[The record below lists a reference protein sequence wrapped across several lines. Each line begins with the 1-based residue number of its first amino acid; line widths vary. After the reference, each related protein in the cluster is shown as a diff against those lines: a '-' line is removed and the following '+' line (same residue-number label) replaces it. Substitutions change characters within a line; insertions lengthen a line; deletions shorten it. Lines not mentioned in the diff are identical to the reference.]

1 MVSKYKP
8 TRDRKQR
15 HRKPKPNAP
24 SDATDA
30 AVQDPNASI
39 LIPESKS
46 AKELRRAELRAELQS
61 QQQQPKMS
69 SKKAKRLAKYIENKL
84 RKEERVELIQK
95 LADQP
100 HKVDTSLL
108 RSTKTMGTARESKR
122 ETMRRALLEEKF
134 GINMEEN
141 KKILYEERT
150 IRDADEL
157 EVEAPEVLAE
167 VPEAPVEEKEEVPEP
182 VVIKVGSGLKR
193 PLEIDETGLPIIK
206 KIRKSKEAKKERLMA
221 MIKAIELEEEQK
233 ARAAAEGASSD
244 EGEDSDEEMDSDNDG
259 SGADDSEGE
268 ESEEEW
274 GGIQDTP
281 SEGSVAAET
290 EPDAEVDSDAS
301 SEEDE
306 EGSESDSDSESG
318 SGSGSSGEEE
328 SDSSGEAESVPRM
341 RRGQSDKA
349 NAFKSWA
356 LAQVKAV
363 AQENDPTGADTSM
376 PDLLNM
382 PPSAVHVHI
391 PRPREQDMTPPPELQ
406 GPTVERKAY
415 YIAVDRSP
423 EIQQTRFGLPVVA
436 EEQRIMEAIHNN
448 SCVVICGETGSGKTT
463 QVPQFLYEAGYGSP
477 GSETPGLIGV
487 TQPRRV
493 AAVSMASRVGT
504 ELGTGGKD
512 KVAYQIRFEGT
523 VGKDTAIKFMTDGV
537 LLRELADDFLLRKY
551 SAVVIDEAHERS
563 VNTDILIGVMSR
575 VLKLREEM
583 SKKDKVTKPLKL
595 IIMSATLRVSDFIE
609 NKQLFSVPPPLL
621 KAEARQHP
629 VTNHFSRRTPHD
641 YVEEACKKICKI
653 HRRLP
658 PGGILVFMTGQNEIT
673 TLLKRLKTTFPFK
686 ASEGAPKSKEN
697 AAPEVRISARDAAVE
712 AEDVEFGARPTQE
725 AGSDDDDD
733 GDSILDEDDD
743 DLGEE
748 MAETD
753 TEAPL
758 HVLPLYSLLPTKDQM
773 KVFEPA
779 PEGRRMCVLATNV
792 AETSLTIPG
801 IRALISAGLLYSSAV
816 YERDFDEFAEPEILR
831 MPIEGIVLQMKSMNI
846 DTITNFPFPT
856 PPDRPSL
863 QKAERLLG
871 YLGALDSK
879 GGLTELGRTMNVF
892 PLSPRFSKILIIGQ
906 QHGCLPYIIAIVAAL
921 TVGEVFIPEH
931 QLDIADPPSD
941 DDAPPAVE
949 TAHERNQR
957 ATRRKAYN
965 RAHRAF
971 SALDPTSDALKLL
984 SVVCAYE
991 YEPSPAAFCERN
1003 FVRLKAMQ
1011 ETRKLR
1017 QQLTNIVRTNCPPG
1031 ILAPFSPQIPPPS
1044 QLQVKAIK
1052 QIIAAG
1058 FIDQVAIRADLL
1070 PNSTYKLGQASLK
1083 RVSDVPYMTL
1093 FASSTAH
1100 GSDNMAEVA
1109 AYVHPGSALAQQ
1121 ESYPEYV
1128 VYSEL
1133 KRGVAKVRLRPLTPV
1148 TGTQLAALAKGTPLL
1163 SYSKPLESVAPKV
1176 VEGSG
1181 GNSREVWVIPR
1192 MGGAVGRSELGWPL
1206 PARKV
1211 VQQKVAGKWVVE

>member
-15 HRKPKPNAP
+15 HRKPKPNTTFD
-24 SDATDA
+24 DADA
-30 AVQDPNASI
+30 APQDPNAAL

-61 QQQQPKMS
+61 QQQPKMS

-84 RKEERVELIQK
+84 RKEERVDLIQK

-134 GINMEEN
+134 GINVEEN

-157 EVEAPEVLAE
+157 EVEVPEVLVE
-167 VPEAPVEEKEEVPEP
+167 VPEAPVEEKEEVPEL
-182 VVIKVGSGLKR
+182 VVITVGSGLKR
-193 PLEIDETGLPIIK
+193 PLEIDDTGRPILK

-221 MIKAIELEEEQK
+221 LIKAMELEEEQK

-244 EGEDSDEEMDSDNDG
+244 EDEDSDEEMDSDDDG

-290 EPDAEVDSDAS
+290 EADAEADSDAR
-301 SEEDE
+301 SEEE
-306 EGSESDSDSESG
+306 EGSDSDPESG

-328 SDSSGEAESVPRM
+328 SGSSGEAESVPRM
-341 RRGQSDKA
+341 KRGQSDKA

-406 GPTVERKAY
+406 GPAVERKAY

-423 EIQQTRFGLPVVA
+423 EIQQARLGLPVVA

-583 SKKDKVTKPLKL
+583 SKKDKVTKV
-595 IIMSATLRVSDFIE
+595 R
-609 NKQLFSVPPPLL
+609 
-621 KAEARQHP
+621 
-629 VTNHFSRRTPHD
+629 
-641 YVEEACKKICKI
+641 KINPQSPKEM
-653 HRRLP
+653 
-658 PGGILVFMTGQNEIT
+658 IL
-673 TLLKRLKTTFPFK
+673 
-686 ASEGAPKSKEN
+686 
-697 AAPEVRISARDAAVE
+697 
-712 AEDVEFGARPTQE
+712 
-725 AGSDDDDD
+725 
-733 GDSILDEDDD
+733 
-743 DLGEE
+743 
-748 MAETD
+748 
-753 TEAPL
+753 
-758 HVLPLYSLLPTKDQM
+758 
-773 KVFEPA
+773 
-779 PEGRRMCVLATNV
+779 
-792 AETSLTIPG
+792 TS
-801 IRALISAGLLYSSAV
+801 
-816 YERDFDEFAEPEILR
+816 
-831 MPIEGIVLQMKSMNI
+831 
-846 DTITNFPFPT
+846 
-856 PPDRPSL
+856 
-863 QKAERLLG
+863 
-871 YLGALDSK
+871 
-879 GGLTELGRTMNVF
+879 
-892 PLSPRFSKILIIGQ
+892 
-906 QHGCLPYIIAIVAAL
+906 
-921 TVGEVFIPEH
+921 
-931 QLDIADPPSD
+931 
-941 DDAPPAVE
+941 
-949 TAHERNQR
+949 
-957 ATRRKAYN
+957 
-965 RAHRAF
+965 
-971 SALDPTSDALKLL
+971 
-984 SVVCAYE
+984 
-991 YEPSPAAFCERN
+991 
-1003 FVRLKAMQ
+1003 
-1011 ETRKLR
+1011 
-1017 QQLTNIVRTNCPPG
+1017 
-1031 ILAPFSPQIPPPS
+1031 
-1044 QLQVKAIK
+1044 
-1052 QIIAAG
+1052 
-1058 FIDQVAIRADLL
+1058 
-1070 PNSTYKLGQASLK
+1070 ASL
-1083 RVSDVPYMTL
+1083 
-1093 FASSTAH
+1093 
-1100 GSDNMAEVA
+1100 
-1109 AYVHPGSALAQQ
+1109 
-1121 ESYPEYV
+1121 
-1128 VYSEL
+1128 
-1133 KRGVAKVRLRPLTPV
+1133 
-1148 TGTQLAALAKGTPLL
+1148 
-1163 SYSKPLESVAPKV
+1163 
-1176 VEGSG
+1176 
-1181 GNSREVWVIPR
+1181 
-1192 MGGAVGRSELGWPL
+1192 
-1206 PARKV
+1206 
-1211 VQQKVAGKWVVE
+1211 